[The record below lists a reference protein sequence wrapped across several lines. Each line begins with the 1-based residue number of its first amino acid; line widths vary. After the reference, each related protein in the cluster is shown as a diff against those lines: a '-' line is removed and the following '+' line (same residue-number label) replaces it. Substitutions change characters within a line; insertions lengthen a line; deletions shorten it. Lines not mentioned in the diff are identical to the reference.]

1 MEEKGRSEKKYFERF
16 ISCDLGPVARVL
28 CVPPVKQDSV
38 PRLSVRRQ
46 LQVSGV
52 WRINSAFHKATGSS
66 FSVCISRVIHLVG
79 S

>member
-52 WRINSAFHKATGSS
+52 WRINSAFHKATGS
-66 FSVCISRVIHLVG
+66 FSVCISKVMHLVG